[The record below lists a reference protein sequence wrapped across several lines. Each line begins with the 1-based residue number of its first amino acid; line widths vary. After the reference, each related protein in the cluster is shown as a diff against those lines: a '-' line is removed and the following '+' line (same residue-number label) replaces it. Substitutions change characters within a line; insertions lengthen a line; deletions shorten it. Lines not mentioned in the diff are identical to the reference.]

1 MSTVTDHAVTSNAVT
16 GRAVIS
22 NAVTSR
28 NSAGRTAAVRS
39 SAERA
44 AEERQGT
51 AEADNLAVASFLL
64 GLPGLLLFNLVL
76 GPIAVTLA
84 TLALVRGTSRRG
96 RAFLGL
102 ALGIASLAILAV
114 TTATSHGVLID
125 LGS

>member
-1 MSTVTDHAVTSNAVT
+1 MSTVTDHAVTSRAITSRAAT
-16 GRAVIS
+16 GRS
-22 NAVTSR
+22 SSERTTER
-28 NSAGRTAAVRS
+28 TAGRAAD
-39 SAERA
+39 
-44 AEERQGT
+44 ERQGT